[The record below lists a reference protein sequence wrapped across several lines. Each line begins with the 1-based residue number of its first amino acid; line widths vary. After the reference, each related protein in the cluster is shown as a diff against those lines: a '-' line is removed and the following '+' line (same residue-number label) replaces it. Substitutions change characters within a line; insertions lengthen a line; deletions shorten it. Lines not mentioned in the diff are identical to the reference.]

1 MLSRRIELVVA
12 ATVVILVGLALSASI
27 IILAVGAPSTRSADA
42 TNHGIT
48 VQAISTVKVTPDAVR
63 INLTATAVRATSK
76 EALSVTDNTSAAIR
90 RVLTANG
97 VASKD
102 LATAG
107 FSINPEYSYRQGRPP
122 RISGF
127 RASQSLDIVIRKAD
141 SAGPI
146 IDHIVAAAGRG
157 ATIDNVTPFVLDSET
172 ALIPARASAFAKARA
187 KASAYASLMSARLG
201 NVQYLNELNPNYSP
215 GPIAFPS
222 ASRLDVATHIDLGQ
236 QDVSV
241 SIEVRWSLK

>member
-215 GPIAFPS
+215 GPIAFAS